1 MVDELDQAE
10 DMAESQSGGEKP
22 PGVKEPETGEDT
34 TELESLAAQ
43 KAEELATANSRIVEL
58 EQVVD
63 DKDNEIVGMQQAR
76 DEIEERLTVLSNS
89 LAEAVAG
96 YKSMVVQ
103 ANPEVVEE
111 LISGDTIE
119 SINDSLE
126 KAKDL
131 VNKVRQGIETEV
143 SLAKVPAGAPE
154 RTPPDLST
162 LSAREKIQYAIGG
175 KR

>member
-1 MVDELDQAE
+1 LVDELDQADDTE
-10 DMAESQSGGEKP
+10 
-22 PGVKEPETGEDT
+22 EPEAGEEAG
-34 TELESLAAQ
+34 ELESLAAQ
-43 KAEELATANSRIVEL
+43 KTGELAVASARIVEL
-58 EQVVD
+58 EQVVAG
-63 DKDNEIVGMQQAR
+63 KDSEIASLQQTK
-76 DEIEERLTVLSNS
+76 DELEDRLTVLSNS

-103 ANPEVVEE
+103 ANPEIVEE
-111 LISGDTIE
+111 LINGDTVE

-126 KAKDL
+126 KAKVL

-154 RTPPDLST
+154 RTSPDLST

>member
-1 MVDELDQAE
+1 M
-10 DMAESQSGGEKP
+10 
-22 PGVKEPETGEDT
+22 
-34 TELESLAAQ
+34 
-43 KAEELATANSRIVEL
+43 
-58 EQVVD
+58 
-63 DKDNEIVGMQQAR
+63 
-76 DEIEERLTVLSNS
+76 
-89 LAEAVAG
+89 AG

-103 ANPEVVEE
+103 ANPEIVEE
-111 LISGDTIE
+111 LINGDTVE

-126 KAKDL
+126 KAKVL

-154 RTPPDLST
+154 RTSPDLST

>member
-1 MVDELDQAE
+1 LVDELDQAE
-10 DMAESQSGGEKP
+10 DTE
-22 PGVKEPETGEDT
+22 EPEAGEEAG
-34 TELESLAAQ
+34 ELESQAAQ
-43 KAEELATANSRIVEL
+43 KAEELPVASARIVEL
-58 EQVVD
+58 EQVVAG
-63 DKDNEIVGMQQAR
+63 KDSEITSLQQTK
-76 DEIEERLTVLSNS
+76 DELEDRLTVLSNS

-103 ANPEVVEE
+103 ANPEIVEE
-111 LISGDTIE
+111 LISGDTVE

-126 KAKDL
+126 KAKAL
-131 VNKVRQGIETEV
+131 VSKVRQGIETEI

>member
-1 MVDELDQAE
+1 LVDELDQAE
-10 DMAESQSGGEKP
+10 DTE
-22 PGVKEPETGEDT
+22 EPEAGEEAG
-34 TELESLAAQ
+34 ELESQAAQ
-43 KAEELATANSRIVEL
+43 KAEELPVASARIVEL
-58 EQVVD
+58 EQVVAG
-63 DKDNEIVGMQQAR
+63 KDSEITSLQQTK
-76 DEIEERLTVLSNS
+76 DELEDRLTVLSNS

-103 ANPEVVEE
+103 ANPEIVEE
-111 LISGDTIE
+111 LISGDTVE

-126 KAKDL
+126 KAKAL
-131 VNKVRQGIETEV
+131 VSKVRQGIEAEV

>member
-10 DMAESQSGGEKP
+10 DTE
-22 PGVKEPETGEDT
+22 EPEAGEEAG
-34 TELESLAAQ
+34 ELESLAAQ
-43 KAEELATANSRIVEL
+43 KTEELAEASARIVEL
-58 EQVVD
+58 EQVVAG
-63 DKDNEIVGMQQAR
+63 KDGEIASLQQTR
-76 DEIEERLTVLSNS
+76 DELEERLTVLSNS

-96 YKSMVVQ
+96 YKSMVAQ
-103 ANPEVVEE
+103 ANPEIVDE
-111 LISGDTIE
+111 LISGDTVE

-126 KAKDL
+126 KAKAL
-131 VNKVRQGIETEV
+131 VSKVRQGIETEI

>member
-1 MVDELDQAE
+1 VEELEVQE
-10 DMAESQSGGEKP
+10 
-22 PGVKEPETGEDT
+22 GV
-34 TELESLAAQ
+34 TELENLVAQ
-43 KAEELATANSRIVEL
+43 KDEELTKTNARLVEL
-58 EQVVD
+58 EQVVAG
-63 DKDNEIVGMQQAR
+63 KDSEIASLQQTK
-76 DEIEERLTVLSNS
+76 DELEDRLTVLGNS

-96 YKSMVVQ
+96 YKSMVVM
-103 ANPEVVEE
+103 ANPEIVEE
-111 LISGDTIE
+111 LISGDTVE

-126 KAKDL
+126 KAKAL
-131 VNKVRQGIETEV
+131 VSKVRQGVEDEI

>member
-1 MVDELDQAE
+1 LVDELDQAE
-10 DMAESQSGGEKP
+10 DMAESQSGGESP
-22 PGVKEPETGEDT
+22 PGVEEPETGE
-34 TELESLAAQ
+34 EASEPENLAAQ
-43 KAEELATANSRIVEL
+43 KAEELAVASARINEL
-58 EQVVD
+58 EQV
-63 DKDNEIVGMQQAR
+63 IVGKDGEIASLQQTR
-76 DEIEERLTVLSNS
+76 DELEERLTVLGNS
-89 LAEAVAG
+89 LAEAVAE

-103 ANPEVVEE
+103 ANPEIVEE

-126 KAKDL
+126 KAKVL

-154 RTPPDLST
+154 RTPPDLSA